1 MRASR
6 IACGLFLLT
15 MCADARP
22 MGLQTEPYNLSVSVD
37 EVSLS
42 FHAADAH
49 GLPVNDLKLDEL
61 SLLDNGKPPGKI
73 LAFGPLRDFPIRAGI
88 LMDTSVSVAEYLP
101 RNRAIASEYVQRL
114 FRQQADEAFVMG
126 FDFESRIAQPWTS
139 DKNALVAGMRRI
151 TPDGVSRL
159 GGTAII
165 DSIYRACLNQFGRLS
180 DVGTAAGAA
189 TSSANFILLFSD
201 GEDNAS
207 HAYLNEAV
215 EMCQRSNTAIY
226 AFRVHPE
233 SRFSDGPKTLTQLAS
248 QTGGRVFK
256 NEDSDEAIYG
266 DLRAIEAD
274 LRNQYRLVY
283 KPAELKHDGSF
294 HRIKLKGPDR
304 VESIDVRTG
313 YYAPAR

>member
-1 MRASR
+1 MCPFR
-6 IACGLFLLT
+6 IACGLILIAL
-15 MCADARP
+15 CARTAEA
-22 MGLQTEPYNLSVSVD
+22 QTPAAVRQSAGAPQYNLNVSVD

-49 GLPVNDLKLDEL
+49 GLPVNDLKLGEL

-88 LMDTSVSVAEYLP
+88 LMDTSVSVAGYLP
-101 RNRAIASEYVQRL
+101 RNRAIASEYLQRL
-114 FRQQADEAFVMG
+114 LRQQTDQAFVMD
-126 FDFESRIAQPWTS
+126 FDFESRIAQSWTG
-139 DKNALVAGMRRI
+139 DKNALIAGMRRV
-151 TPDGVSRL
+151 TPDGVSRM
-159 GGTAII
+159 GGTAIL
-165 DSIYRACLNQFGRLS
+165 DSVYRACLNQFGRL
-180 DVGTAAGAA
+180 DHE
-189 TSSANFILLFSD
+189 SSANFILLFSD

-215 EMCQRSNTAIY
+215 EMCQRANTAIY

-248 QTGGRVFK
+248 QTGGKVFK
-256 NEDSDEAIYG
+256 NEESDEAIYN
-266 DLRAIEAD
+266 DLRTVEAD

-294 HRIKLKGPDR
+294 HRIKLKGPER

>member
-6 IACGLFLLT
+6 IACGLFLLA

-22 MGLQTEPYNLSVSVD
+22 MGLQTAPYNLSVSVD

-101 RNRAIASEYVQRL
+101 RNRAIASEYVRRL
-114 FRQQADEAFVMG
+114 FRQQADEAFVMD

-165 DSIYRACLNQFGRLS
+165 DSIYRACLNQFGRL
-180 DVGTAAGAA
+180 DHAANAAGTAAG
-189 TSSANFILLFSD
+189 SANFILLFSD

-226 AFRVHPE
+226 TFRVHPE

-266 DLRAIEAD
+266 DLRTIEAD